1 MIDKIKF
8 METLRSV
15 AEVAQVAEK
24 PLTREEII
32 SYFDDIELTEEQL
45 TMVFE
50 YLQNPTTD
58 TKSNEQQEQEAES
71 FENEGTDEEL
81 GEFEASEYEYRP
93 TENVKPK
100 KKDDFEQSVE
110 NSKFL
115 SMYLEDLDSLTT
127 LSKNEAQAMYVR
139 LIDGDAS
146 VISKI
151 SDDWL
156 LRVVDIAKT
165 YSAHKVNYEDLIQ
178 EGNIGLIS
186 GINQLLGIKKMIDVE
201 EYLKETIQ
209 KAMEDYID
217 EMNATD
223 DWEATIIAKTTLINE
238 ARKHLAEENVAIP
251 TNKELAD
258 YTKIPEQEIEDI
270 MRLLKNDD

>member
-8 METLRSV
+8 METLRSI

-32 SYFDDIELTEEQL
+32 SYFDDIELTDEQL
-45 TMVFE
+45 TMVSQ
-50 YLQNPTTD
+50 YLQNSTLVKEGND
-58 TKSNEQQEQEAES
+58 QQEQEEES
-71 FENEGTDEEL
+71 NEDEGIKEQL
-81 GEFEASEYEYRP
+81 SEFDPIDNEYH
-93 TENVKPK
+93 PK
-100 KKDDFEQSVE
+100 KQSKEKDAFEQSVA

-115 SMYLEDLDSLTT
+115 SMYLQDLDDIAT
-127 LSKNEAQAMYVR
+127 LSKNEAQALYIR
-139 LIDGDAS
+139 LVDGDS
-146 VISKI
+146 TVISKI
-151 SDDWL
+151 SADWL
-156 LRVVDIAKT
+156 LRVVELAKT
-165 YSAHKVNYEDLIQ
+165 YSTHKVNYEDLIQ

-186 GINQLLGIKKMIDVE
+186 GLNQLLGIKKMIDVE
-201 EYLKETIQ
+201 EYLRESIL

-251 TNKELAD
+251 SNKELAD

-270 MRLLKNDD
+270 LRLLKNDD

>member
-32 SYFDDIELTEEQL
+32 SYFDDIELTDEQL
-45 TMVFE
+45 TMVFQ
-50 YLQNPTTD
+50 YLQNSTLSEEGND
-58 TKSNEQQEQEAES
+58 QQEHPTKVES
-71 FENEGTDEEL
+71 PKENDE
-81 GEFEASEYEYRP
+81 
-93 TENVKPK
+93 
-100 KKDDFEQSVE
+100 FEQSVA

-115 SMYLEDLDSLTT
+115 SMYLEDIDGLATLTK
-127 LSKNEAQAMYVR
+127 SEVQALYVR
-139 LIDGDAS
+139 LIDGDGS

-156 LRVVDIAKT
+156 LRVVDLAKT

-201 EYLKETIQ
+201 EYLKESIQ

-217 EMNATD
+217 EISSTD

-238 ARKHLAEENVAIP
+238 AKKHLAEENVAIP
-251 TNKELAD
+251 SNKELAD
-258 YTKIPEQEIEDI
+258 YTKLPEQEIEDI
-270 MRLLKNDD
+270 MRLLKDND